1 MSNKLDVFREFLGKS
16 ANMVHRAE
24 GLLVYANKESIV
36 KAICHSLFIY
46 YLIYASQPPY
56 GVGIMIAILQTRKS
70 RLKEV
75 ETCPLK

>member
-1 MSNKLDVFREFLGKS
+1 MSNKLDVFPEFLGKS

-24 GLLVYANKESIV
+24 GLLVYANKEPTV

-56 GVGIMIAILQTRKS
+56 RVGIYDCHFTDEEIKTQRS
-70 RLKEV
+70 
-75 ETCPLK
+75 